1 MIYSFCVMS
10 ITVEEKIRR
19 TGRNNKVKNLRQAK
33 GIVIGMFV
41 GVVFLAQ
48 MIAWI
53 MINQMG
59 AFEQPVWSITGT
71 AALMTAITCSLYL
84 LLRKL
89 CQRFQGKDEA
99 TNDETTMVEDIYE
112 IFRANR

>member
-1 MIYSFCVMS
+1 
-10 ITVEEKIRR
+10 
-19 TGRNNKVKNLRQAK
+19 VKSLRQAK

-59 AFEQPVWSITGT
+59 AFEQSIWSIMGT

-89 CQRFQGKDEA
+89 YQRFKGNDE
-99 TNDETTMVEDIYE
+99 TTGGETTMVEDIYE
-112 IFRANR
+112 IFRADR

>member
-1 MIYSFCVMS
+1 MKS
-10 ITVEEKIRR
+10 
-19 TGRNNKVKNLRQAK
+19 LRQVK
-33 GIVIGMFV
+33 GIVMGMFV

-59 AFEQPVWSITGT
+59 AFEQSIWSIMGT

-84 LLRKL
+84 LLL
-89 CQRFQGKDEA
+89 CSTYSFGLFLDSTYK
-99 TNDETTMVEDIYE
+99 
-112 IFRANR
+112 

>member
-1 MIYSFCVMS
+1 MKS
-10 ITVEEKIRR
+10 
-19 TGRNNKVKNLRQAK
+19 LRQVK
-33 GIVIGMFV
+33 GIVMGMFV

-59 AFEQPVWSITGT
+59 AFEQSIWSIMGT

-89 CQRFQGKDEA
+89 YQRFKG
-99 TNDETTMVEDIYE
+99 NVETTMVEDIYE
-112 IFRANR
+112 IFRADR

>member
-1 MIYSFCVMS
+1 MKS
-10 ITVEEKIRR
+10 
-19 TGRNNKVKNLRQAK
+19 LRQAK
-33 GIVIGMFV
+33 GIVVGTFV

-48 MIAWI
+48 MIIWI

-59 AFEQPVWSITGT
+59 SFEQPIWSIMGT

-84 LLRKL
+84 CLRKL
-89 CQRFQGKDEA
+89 YQRFKGKDEA